1 MGLRQEY
8 YQAQRLQ
15 NPVDCNVYFP
25 YRKDIVKTMRI
36 IYENKVLTLK
46 SDPIDQGGMHEIMN
60 LKCQVTGVL
69 KGNG

>member
-1 MGLRQEY
+1 
-8 YQAQRLQ
+8 
-15 NPVDCNVYFP
+15 
-25 YRKDIVKTMRI
+25 
-36 IYENKVLTLK
+36 NKVLTLK